1 MAIGKMI
8 EMTPIAVPGMLGIY
22 ETSITAA
29 LSVFSIPVAVAASAA
44 LLSRIVTA
52 WLEIPITG
60 MAAYHYGYKLLGQP
74 SLSFRSRSP

>member
-1 MAIGKMI
+1 
-8 EMTPIAVPGMLGIY
+8 
-22 ETSITAA
+22 
-29 LSVFSIPVAVAASAA
+29 